1 MGRLKQEGLEF
12 EASLYYIVRDCL
24 QINRA
29 LESPRLSDSAFP
41 ERGRAL
47 VLFKVTLSLPPVVP
61 GGGAGWGSGARLTPL
76 FPAVYHWVEMRTKM
90 RIMGFR
96 GTVIKPL
103 NEEAAAE
110 LGAELLGEATIFIV
124 GGGCLVLEY
133 WRHQSQQRH
142 KEEEQRAAW
151 DALRDE
157 VGQLALALEA
167 LQAQV
172 QAAPPQGA
180 LEELRTALQ
189 EVRAQLCAPNPPPAR
204 QVAPSSKK

>member
-1 MGRLKQEGLEF
+1 MVVG
-12 EASLYYIVRDCL
+12 
-24 QINRA
+24 
-29 LESPRLSDSAFP
+29 AFP
-41 ERGRAL
+41 MAKLLYLGVRQVSKPLANRIKEAARRSEF
-47 VLFKVTLSLPPVVP
+47 FKTYICLPP
-61 GGGAGWGSGARLTPL
+61 AQL
-76 FPAVYHWVEMRTKM
+76 YHWVEMRTKM

-133 WRHQSQQRH
+133 WRHQTQQRH

-157 VGQLALALEA
+157 VGHLALALET
-167 LQAQV
+167 LQAQIQEV
-172 QAAPPQGA
+172 PRQDA
-180 LEELRTALQ
+180 LEELHAQLQ
-189 EVRAQLCAPNPPPAR
+189 EVRAQLCAPDPQAASKAATR
-204 QVAPSSKK
+204 AVSASSEK